1 MNIKEFEKY
10 INRYKVE
17 MFLKIRNSAPYKSGM
32 LKAGIRLQNNIDGFS
47 ILSTVP
53 YMKYTE
59 ERWRKDFTKD
69 GRENP
74 NLYWFKEA
82 AEKAAE
88 QARREL
94 NG

>member
-32 LKAGIRLQNNIDGFS
+32 LKARIRLQNNIDGFS
-47 ILSTVP
+47 IISTVP

-59 ERWRKDFTKD
+59 EPWRKDFTKD

>member
-1 MNIKEFEKY
+1 MDIKEFDKY

-47 ILSTVP
+47 IISTVP

-59 ERWRKDFTKD
+59 EPWRKDFTRD

>member
-1 MNIKEFEKY
+1 MDRKEFEAWF
-10 INRYKVE
+10 NRYKVE
-17 MFLKIRNSAPYKSGM
+17 MFLKIRNSAPYKSGA
-32 LKAGIRLQNNIDGFS
+32 LKAEIKLQNNIDGFS
-47 ILSTVP
+47 IISP
-53 YMKYTE
+53 ISYMKYTE
-59 ERWRKDFTKD
+59 EPWAKNFTKD